1 MHFLKFQDS
10 YVLVS
15 SQLDQ
20 VVAGIKLDFF
30 LGIIRSADLRRH
42 HKASSAPTREQ
53 RLRTRALR
61 QRQGGWEAFCH
72 HCTVAA
78 LWWLPGGTLSL
89 IWWLPATTLLSSCGG
104 GDLVTVRAVA
114 WRVARWQLWGCLP
127 LSLTSEQFQN

>member
-1 MHFLKFQDS
+1 MPFLEFQDS

-20 VVAGIKLDFF
+20 VVAGIRLDFF
-30 LGIIRSADLRRH
+30 LGIIQSADLRRH

-61 QRQGGWEAFCH
+61 QRQGDGRH
-72 HCTVAA
+72 SVTTVVA

-89 IWWLPATTLLSSCGG
+89 PWWLPSGS
-104 GDLVTVRAVA
+104 LVVA
-114 WRVARWQLWGCLP
+114 EEAW
-127 LSLTSEQFQN
+127 